1 MTLQCGRKGGCICG
15 CCSWCRTCTCCC
27 RRNRTG
33 CASKG
38 TGQDRTRTEAIH
50 LTSPPPLA
58 TCLLNT
64 YTKCC
69 SRMPQLHPSRKSNFT
84 NFSED
89 EESEQLNENYN
100 GGAKFGKNNWKVVK
114 HLSISRNLFLNN
126 FNSQSKNK

>member
-1 MTLQCGRKGGCICG
+1 MTLQCGRKGCVCVGAAPVAG
-15 CCSWCRTCTCCC
+15 HARAAVVATELDVPP
-27 RRNRTG
+27 
-33 CASKG
+33 KG
-38 TGQDRTRTEAIH
+38 QEQAIH

-69 SRMPQLHPSRKSNFT
+69 SRMPQLLPSRKSNFT

-89 EESEQLNENYN
+89 EESVQLNENYN
-100 GGAKFGKNNWKVVK
+100 GGAKLGENNWKVVK
-114 HLSISRNLFLNN
+114 HLSISRNVFLNN